1 MIGCADVEETLL
13 LGRALDRAGAA
24 HLAGCDAC
32 RAVDAELRGLAGVL
46 TADRVEP
53 PADLDARVL
62 AAAAPLLAWNAQREM
77 WRRSLRAVVAALV
90 PLPLVLAVNVLF
102 VRALYTWLQ
111 GVLPAQVSLFLIW
124 NYAALIALLC
134 AAIYGAIPLLAA
146 RQVGLVGEVR
156 HG

>member
-1 MIGCADVEETLL
+1 VIACADVEEALL
-13 LGRALDRAGAA
+13 LGRALDRAAAA

-32 RAVDAELRGLAGVL
+32 RAAEAELRALAGGLA
-46 TADRVEP
+46 ADRAEP
-53 PADLDARVL
+53 PPRLEARVL
-62 AAAAPLLAWNAQREM
+62 AAATPLLARNAQREM
-77 WRRSLRAVVAALV
+77 WRRSLRAVAAALV

-102 VRALYTWLQ
+102 ARALYTWLQ
-111 GVLPAQVSLFLIW
+111 GVLPAELSLFVIW
-124 NYAALIALLC
+124 NYAALVALLC